1 MFAKSAPEKMKR
13 IKVCDVVSESA
24 VHTGQAKKFVLQR
37 WE

>member
-13 IKVCDVVSESA
+13 IKVCDVVSES